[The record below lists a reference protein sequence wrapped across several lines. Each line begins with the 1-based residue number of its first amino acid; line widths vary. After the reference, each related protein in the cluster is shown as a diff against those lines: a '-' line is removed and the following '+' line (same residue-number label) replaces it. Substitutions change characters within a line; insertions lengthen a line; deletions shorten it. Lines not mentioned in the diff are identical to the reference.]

1 MAGRAVRLMI
11 AHPNVWR
18 HDAGMSRRYRKSVSE
33 ARSRLR
39 SDPCDEKARSD
50 LYEAE
55 RRLAEAQGEQWAET
69 VDIGARWSA
78 GAPLP
83 HLVSNGSTTIVICF
97 AAVSDPSWDG
107 THVRMVSPTDDAP
120 SALLHI
126 EFSQCQSIKFGGPNN
141 EAMNGHPLY
150 GRGIEPYA
158 AHVVHNSQWL
168 EQARLIN
175 SVHPYH
181 SDESYVQ
188 LNHYLLA
195 FHDETFEA
203 LAQSI
208 TTRRIEGVFG
218 QIVVEAAH
226 EIVQR

>member
-1 MAGRAVRLMI
+1 
-11 AHPNVWR
+11 
-18 HDAGMSRRYRKSVSE
+18 
-33 ARSRLR
+33 LR
-39 SDPCDEKARSD
+39 TDPFDERARSD

-55 RRLAEAQGEQWAET
+55 RRLAESQGEHWAET
-69 VDIGARWSA
+69 LDIGARWSA

-97 AAVSDPSWDG
+97 ATVSDPNWDG
-107 THVRMVSPTDDAP
+107 TYVRMVSPADEAL

-126 EFSQCQSIKFGGPNN
+126 EFSRCHSIKFGGPNN

-150 GRGIEPYA
+150 GRGLEPYA

-168 EQARLIN
+168 EQERVIN

-181 SDESYVQ
+181 SDETYAQ

-208 TTRRIEGVFG
+208 DTRHIEGVFS
-218 QIVVEAAH
+218 QVVTEASQA
-226 EIVQR
+226 IVQR